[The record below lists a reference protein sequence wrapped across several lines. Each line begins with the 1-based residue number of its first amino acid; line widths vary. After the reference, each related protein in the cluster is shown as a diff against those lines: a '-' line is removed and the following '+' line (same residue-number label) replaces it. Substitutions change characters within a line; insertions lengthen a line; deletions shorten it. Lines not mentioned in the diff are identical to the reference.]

1 MAISDAQKV
10 DLLFKQA
17 FGVTKTDTSTNK
29 GPSNEAIAS
38 PAIVRGDKIW
48 SQSDQIPGTAA
59 ATSGIVELKKVEC
72 TIDNTTVPVGGIYP
86 TWKTSF
92 TNWIPVEF
100 GPTYSV
106 KVYVNN
112 AGQSA
117 DPSSGGTQ
125 IFDAGVGGVGEFY
138 FNYSSGVLNFIGGT
152 IPAALTSGKKIYVVG
167 YRYIGS
173 VGSAALPS
181 NTNIGNINLNG
192 NTISTIQTNSNLNIS
207 GNGTGGVVVAGTGNI
222 YANNFIA
229 SQAVYTDSLL
239 YANGVAWDLQE
250 AAGSDG
256 YIQFNTGDNFDATAN
271 LQFDSAN
278 SNLNVIGNINVG
290 SGSNIKLYG
299 NGSIVATNITA
310 NITGKVTGGIT
321 SIGANLNVLY
331 NFDGNV
337 ASQDTFK
344 YTPASNA
351 LSVGNSVTSNYFIGK
366 FDSTSSSQPN
376 ITTLGN
382 LTGLQIGSTSTTGI
396 VTLDTDGNANV
407 VNLNASASINGK
419 DATFS
424 GNLTVSGSTTFVNTT
439 VTTIKDPLITLGG
452 NATGGNAESYDGK
465 DRGLILDNYD
475 SVGATALNQALIWKT
490 TTGQFELGSNV
501 SVTDNVVTV
510 NEYANVKAAKFLGNL
525 SGTSISVTNITGTIT
540 TTSNAQ
546 PNITSVGTLTSAN
559 VSGLANVAQL
569 KVGTVTYPNVV
580 GTDGQYL
587 RINATSNTVYYSSL
601 DTTKIANGTSEIDVL
616 QNGNINFTV
625 GTHTNSVVFVDD
637 GSVILGSGSGG
648 NIEGV
653 NYLNANVAN
662 VTTVAIG
669 DSMVQAATAT
679 TTSTSTQTLLTI
691 SSSTITGIEFL
702 VKGQCTASGASKYS
716 VATVLA
722 VSDGTGNVD
731 YSVFGTAYLI
741 GSTGTLSV
749 TGTSGAVSLKVAP
762 STTNQITWTI
772 QYRTI

>member
-48 SQSDQIPGTAA
+48 SQADQIPASAGAV
-59 ATSGIVELKKVEC
+59 SGIVESITVEC
-72 TIDNTTVPVGGIYP
+72 TVDNSSNPVGGIYP
-86 TWKTSF
+86 TWKTSY

-106 KVYVNN
+106 RVYVNN
-112 AGQSA
+112 TGQSA
-117 DPSSGGTQ
+117 NPATGGTQ
-125 IFDAGVGGVGEFY
+125 IFDAGISGVGEYY

-152 IPAALTSGKKIYVVG
+152 IPATLTSTKKIYIVG
-167 YRYIGS
+167 YRYVGS
-173 VGSAALPS
+173 IGSAALPDNTSIGGINITGNEITTTQLNS
-181 NTNIGNINLNG
+181 NTV
-192 NTISTIQTNSNLNIS
+192 IS
-207 GNGTGGVVVAGTGNI
+207 GNGTGGVEIGGTGNL
-222 YANNFIA
+222 YATNFIA
-229 SQAVYTDSLL
+229 SGNVYTDSLL
-239 YANGVAWDLQE
+239 YANGTAWDLQE

-256 YIQFNTGDNFDATAN
+256 YIQFNSSDNFSADAN
-271 LQFDSAN
+271 LQFVSGSA
-278 SNLNVIGNINVG
+278 NLNVIGNINVG

-299 NGSIVATNITA
+299 NGDIVASNITA
-310 NITGKVTGGIT
+310 NVTGNISGKVANIGG
-321 SIGANLNVLY
+321 NLNIIY
-331 NFDGNV
+331 NYDGNL
-337 ASQDTFK
+337 ASQDTFQ
-344 YTPASNA
+344 YTPSTNA

-366 FDSTSSSQPN
+366 IDSTSNDQSN

-382 LTGLQIGSTSTTGI
+382 LTGLQVGSTSTTGI
-396 VTLDTDGNANV
+396 VTLDTNGNANV
-407 VNLNASASINGK
+407 VNLNSTNLISGK
-419 DATFS
+419 DATFT

-475 SVGATALNQALIWKT
+475 NSNSVALNQALIWKT
-490 TTGQFELGSNV
+490 TTGQFEVGSNV
-501 SVTDNVVTV
+501 SVTDNIVTI
-510 NEYANVKAAKFLGNL
+510 NEYGNIKALTFLGNL
-525 SGTSISVTNITGTIT
+525 SGTNVSATNITGTFT
-540 TTSNAQ
+540 VSSNSQ

-559 VSGLANVAQL
+559 VSGLANVSQL
-569 KVGTVTYPNVV
+569 KVGEVTYPNIA

-587 RINATSNTVYYSSL
+587 RINAVSNTVFYSSL
-601 DTTKIANGTSEIDVL
+601 DTTRIANGTSEIDVL
-616 QNGNINFTV
+616 ENGNINFTV

-662 VTTVAIG
+662 VTTVLIG
-669 DSMVQAATAT
+669 NSEIRSATTT
-679 TTSTSTQTLLTI
+679 TTSTSLATLVTI
-691 SSSTITGIEFL
+691 NSSTVTGVEFL
-702 VKGQCTASGASKYS
+702 VKGQCTVSGATKYS

-722 VSDGTGNVD
+722 VSDGAGSVD
-731 YSVFGTAYLI
+731 YSVFGTAYLT
-741 GSTGTLSV
+741 GATGTLSA
-749 TGTSGAVSLKVAP
+749 TGTAGVITLKVAP
-762 STTNQITWTI
+762 STNNLTTWTV